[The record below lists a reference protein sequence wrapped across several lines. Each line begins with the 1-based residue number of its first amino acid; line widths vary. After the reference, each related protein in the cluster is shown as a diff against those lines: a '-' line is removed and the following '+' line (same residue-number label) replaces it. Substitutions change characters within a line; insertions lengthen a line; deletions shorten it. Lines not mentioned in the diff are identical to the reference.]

1 MSTQDKNDQITLG
14 QALKK
19 YDLVAS
25 GGMAK
30 LVIATGE
37 VFVDGVIETRRGR
50 KLYGG
55 EIIKFN
61 GQEVRVEHERYTT

>member
-1 MSTQDKNDQITLG
+1 MSTQDKNDHITLG